1 MDPYFHIHQPTL
13 ILNEDRTRRNIRG
26 MAAKARANGVRLRPH
41 FKTHQSAA
49 IGEWFRDEGVDAI
62 TVSSLSMAAYF
73 AAHGWE
79 DITVA
84 FPFNLREIEKV
95 WELSSKAHLELLV
108 ESTEAV
114 DFLDKQYPRELD
126 LWIKIDAG
134 GNRTGIPAL
143 DIAGIIHLASRIQA
157 SDHLNFK
164 GILSHFGQTYS
175 ATSRGEAARL
185 YSEGVARMHSVRAA
199 LQKAGYRKTL
209 ISVGDTP
216 GCCACEDLS
225 GVDEIRPGNFV
236 FFDATQVRIGSCL
249 EEDIAVAVA
258 CPIVAIHPGRLEV
271 ILYGGA
277 VQLSKESMLDNGT
290 ASYGDVAFP
299 SSDGWTERIPGAYV
313 RSLSQEHG
321 IVHIPKAALERVRVG
336 DILMVLP
343 VHSCLAVAALGEYI
357 TLEGER
363 IGTMISRSEDQAE
376 GNGGESYQ
384 EEDDAKDA
392 DNLPVF

>member
-1 MDPYFHIHQPTL
+1 MDPYFHIHQPTI
-13 ILNEDRTRRNIRG
+13 ILNEDRARRNIRS
-26 MAAKARANGVRLRPH
+26 MAAKAKASGVRLRPH

-49 IGEWFRDEGVDAI
+49 IGEWFRGEGIDAI

-73 AAHGWE
+73 AEHGWE

-108 ESTEAV
+108 ESTDAV

-134 GNRTGIPAL
+134 GNRTGIPAS
-143 DIAGIIHLASRIQA
+143 DTAGIAHLASRVTA
-157 SDHLNFK
+157 SNHLNFK
-164 GILSHFGQTYS
+164 GILSHFGQTYAAS
-175 ATSRGEAARL
+175 SRDEAARL
-185 YSEGVARMHSVRAA
+185 YLEGVTLMRSVRAA
-199 LQKAGYRKTL
+199 LRKAGYRKTL

-216 GCCACEDLS
+216 GCCACIDLS
-225 GVDEIRPGNFV
+225 RVDEIRPGNFV
-236 FFDATQVRIGSCL
+236 FFDATQLRIGSCL
-249 EEDIAVAVA
+249 EGDIAVAVA
-258 CPIVAIHPGRLEV
+258 CPVVARHPDRMEV

-277 VQLSKESMLDNGT
+277 VQLSKEYLLNNEAT
-290 ASYGDVAFP
+290 SYGDVAFP
-299 SSDGWTERIPGAYV
+299 AFDGWTERIPGAYI

-321 IVHIPKAALERVRVG
+321 IVHLPKAALDHVRVG
-336 DILMVLP
+336 DLLMVLP

-376 GNGGESYQ
+376 GNGGKSYQ
-384 EEDDAKDA
+384 EEDDAKDS
-392 DNLPVF
+392 NNFPVF

>member
-1 MDPYFHIHQPTL
+1 MDPYFHIHRPTL

-26 MAAKARANGVRLRPH
+26 MVAKAKANRVRLRPH

-49 IGEWFRDEGVDAI
+49 IGEWFREEGIDAI

-73 AAHGWE
+73 ASQGWE

-95 WELSSKAHLELLV
+95 WELSSKTHLELLV
-108 ESTEAV
+108 ESTEVV
-114 DFLDKQYPRELD
+114 DFLDKQFPRDLD

-134 GNRTGIPAL
+134 GNRTGIPASNT
-143 DIAGIIHLASRIQA
+143 ATVTHLVSMIKG
-157 SDHLNFK
+157 SNHLNFK
-164 GILSHFGQTYS
+164 GILSHFGQTYNAS
-175 ATSRGEAARL
+175 SRDEAARL
-185 YSEGVARMHSVRAA
+185 YFDGVARMGSVRAA
-199 LQKAGYRKTL
+199 LRKAGYRKTL

-216 GCCACEDLS
+216 GCCTCEDLR

-236 FFDATQVRIGSCL
+236 FFDATQLRIGSCL
-249 EEDIAVAVA
+249 EEDIAIAVA
-258 CPIVAIHPGRLEV
+258 CPVVSRHPDRNEV

-277 VQLSKESMLDNGT
+277 VHLSKEYLLDNGT

-321 IVHIPKAALERVRVG
+321 IVHLPKAALDRVRVG

-376 GNGGESYQ
+376 GNGGEGYQ

-392 DNLPVF
+392 DHLPVF